1 MLFLSHLQVISS
13 TDHIKYWRETFQPIR
28 VWTVFKIRL
37 FSRLDTQTIQPADVL
52 ITWENTLNALQSNDF
67 QGFSVECWLRSPDVN
82 LKNHLLTRW
91 NVRLICVFVVFVLCS
106 GSQQRQHGS
115 VCEEQI
121 SVRASTQPPAALSG
135 EDDGEDSDGSEVYI
149 CFYIF
154 RH

>member
-1 MLFLSHLQVISS
+1 M
-13 TDHIKYWRETFQPIR
+13 
-28 VWTVFKIRL
+28 
-37 FSRLDTQTIQPADVL
+37 
-52 ITWENTLNALQSNDF
+52 
-67 QGFSVECWLRSPDVN
+67 
-82 LKNHLLTRW
+82 
-91 NVRLICVFVVFVLCS
+91 FVVFVLCS